1 MRNNEF
7 SQTNDT
13 TIGLDEKLRNEIIG
27 TIKSQ
32 IKDDKQSTT

>member
-7 SQTNDT
+7 SQTNDS

-27 TIKSQ
+27 TIKLQ
-32 IKDDKQSTT
+32 IKDDK